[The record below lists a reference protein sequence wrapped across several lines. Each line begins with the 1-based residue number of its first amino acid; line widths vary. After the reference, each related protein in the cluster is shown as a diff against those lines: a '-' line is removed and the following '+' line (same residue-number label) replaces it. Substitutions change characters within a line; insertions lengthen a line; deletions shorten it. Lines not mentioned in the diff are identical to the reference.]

1 MKQYY
6 ISRTGGEIR
15 FSYTPSS
22 TVSWTVTSET
32 PTTGWFTTGATSG
45 VLSIHCGEAVGTDSR
60 SIELKYTVNGVQ
72 CNSIK
77 ITQNGVNVPC
87 SCSNMPLTWSVDTS
101 TFSSLP
107 SEGTT
112 FYATYDNSQCTNS
125 NVSFEKKYNKSWWTI
140 DDSVDGKV
148 TVTINDV
155 GTRSGDDLFDNIIYK
170 INGGEPACEDTQFR
184 QRSWCSHLTTFGS
197 SLSTN
202 IPQSG
207 MTNGTTIG
215 TWSLDSSTYNNKLTV
230 SSPTLQVTYT
240 NGSIKLNQAIPP
252 NTASTTIS
260 YVINAFMTGD
270 TTPCSSFT
278 LVQDSLVC
286 SCTDLVI
293 TSDISGNISAENG
306 LPAGTQIGHYDYL
319 GTAACKSKVVLTYPE
334 LAVTDTNGVLTLS
347 SAIPPNTELQP
358 KTFTVSAYLE
368 DTGTT
373 ACGSFTLTQD
383 ALLACGCGDLV
394 ISPPLTQI

>member
-22 TVSWTVTSET
+22 TVSWTVISET
-32 PTTGWFTTGATSG
+32 PTSGWFTTGATSG
-45 VLSIHCGEAVGTDSR
+45 VLSIRCGEAVGTDSR
-60 SIELKYTVNGVQ
+60 SIELRYTVNGVQ

-77 ITQNGVNVPC
+77 IIQNGANVPC

-112 FYATYDNSQCTNS
+112 FYATYDNSQCTNG

-140 DDSVDGKV
+140 DDSVDGRV

-155 GTRSGDDLFDNIIYK
+155 GTRSGDELFDNIIYK

-184 QRSWCSHLTTFGS
+184 QRSWCSHLTAFGS

-207 MTNGTTIG
+207 MTSGTQIG

-240 NGSIKLNQAIPP
+240 NGSIKLNQAIPA
-252 NTASTTIS
+252 NTANTTIS
-260 YVINAFMTGD
+260 YVINAYMTGG

-278 LVQDSLVC
+278 LVQDSLTC
-286 SCTDLVI
+286 SCADLMI

-306 LPAGTQIGHYDYL
+306 LAADTQIGHYDYFGDSECL
-319 GTAACKSKVVLTYPE
+319 NEIIITSS
-334 LAVTDTNGVLTLS
+334 TLDVYVDS
-347 SAIPPNTELQP
+347 SRKIKLRTAIPANGETTA
-358 KTFTVSAYLE
+358 KTFTVNAYLGS
-368 DTGTT
+368 TATT

-383 ALLACGCGDLV
+383 ALPDCGCDDLV
-394 ISPPLTQI
+394 IAKQT